1 MTVAAP
7 FSAAALAIDAPRV
20 AADIEGAMRRA
31 VFERLGRRGIVLGL
45 SGGVDSS
52 VVVGLAARALGA
64 DRVIGLLMPEADS
77 SPDSLRLGRVAA
89 DAFGVR
95 TIVEDI
101 SEVLTAA
108 GCYRRRDEALRAVMP
123 EYGPGYRCKLVLP
136 DMIGRSAYSI
146 HGVTVSTP
154 AGEEKHIR
162 LTADAYLGIVA
173 ATNFKQRVRKM
184 MEYHYADRF
193 RLAVAGT
200 PNLLEHDQGFFVKNG
215 DGSADLKP
223 IAHLYKSQVYQIA
236 AYLGV
241 PDEIRRRLPTT
252 DTYPLEQSQEEFYFG
267 LSLEKT
273 DLCLWAMAHSV
284 AIEETAA
291 AVGLTVEQVQRAWDM
306 LASKRQATRY
316 LHEPAALFGSPE
328 DEPGRDYPRT
338 VPATTR
344 GRPAPSAIATTG

>member
-241 PDEIRRRLPTT
+241 PEEIRRRLPTT
-252 DTYPLEQSQEEFYFG
+252 DTYPLEQSQEEFYFTLPYDKMDMCLYG
-267 LSLEKT
+267 LNHGVPASE
-273 DLCLWAMAHSV
+273 V
-284 AIEETAA
+284 AA
-291 AVGLTVEQVQRAWDM
+291 AAGLTAEQVERVYKDIAQ
-306 LASKRQATRY
+306 KRRTTHY
-316 LHEPAALFGSPE
+316 LHA
-328 DEPGRDYPRT
+328 
-338 VPATTR
+338 
-344 GRPAPSAIATTG
+344 RPLLVDAVTEVHD